1 MPTRTRPAG
10 IFCVEADWSSKL
22 TDRASVR
29 DMLELLEAVDGIP
42 FIHEHVNAS
51 KEAFFGALHQWS
63 QKQYARYS
71 IAYFASHGRPGK
83 LLLGRK
89 SVTIEDIGTALE
101 GRCAGRILYFGSC
114 SVLQV
119 PDQRIRA
126 LRERTGAEA
135 VVGFTRDVGWVAS
148 AALDMILLEA
158 MVENT
163 EEAAIEKWLRREYGA
178 LAGHLGLKM
187 VYG

>member
-1 MPTRTRPAG
+1 M
-10 IFCVEADWSSKL
+10 EADWSSKL

-42 FIHEHVNAS
+42 FIHEHVDSS
-51 KEAFFGALHQWS
+51 KETFFAALRQWT

-89 SVTIEDIGTALE
+89 VVSLEDIGQTLE
-101 GRCAGRILYFGSC
+101 GHCAGRVLYFGSC

-119 PDQRIRA
+119 PDEQVA
-126 LRERTGAEA
+126 QLRERTRADA
-135 VVGFTRDVGWVAS
+135 IVGFTRDVGWVAS
-148 AALDMILLEA
+148 AALDLILLEA
-158 MVENT
+158 LVENP
-163 EEAAIEKWLRREYGA
+163 EEAAVARWLDKEYGA
-178 LAGHLGLKM
+178 LAGHLGLRM

>member
-1 MPTRTRPAG
+1 MPTRKRPAG
-10 IFCVEADWSSKL
+10 IFCVEADWSSDL

-51 KEAFFGALHQWS
+51 KEAFFAALQQWA
-63 QKQYARYS
+63 QKRYERYS
-71 IAYFASHGRPGK
+71 IAYFASHGKPGK

-89 SVTIEDIGTALE
+89 VVSIEDVAEALE
-101 GRCAGRILYFGSC
+101 GRCAGRVLYFGSC
-114 SVLQV
+114 SVLQI
-119 PDQRIRA
+119 PDERIQA
-126 LRERTGAEA
+126 VRERTQADA

-148 AALDMILLEA
+148 AALDMILLESLS
-158 MVENT
+158 ENP
-163 EEAAIEKWLRREYGA
+163 EEAAVEKWLRKEYGA
-178 LAGHLGLKM
+178 LAGHLGLRM